1 MNDKLN
7 EMWTALSAYQTRAVA
22 AGHGESWALMCSER
36 TERAAYAAAHVA
48 WDADASYAAWAA
60 EAAAYAATN
69 VNITPTVPLLTLP
82 KLKRK
87 QNDLGIW
94 HCSVHA
100 VEHMV
105 LPRANGQ

>member
-69 VNITPTVPLLTLP
+69 VEHYADRSIAYITKAQEET
-82 KLKRK
+82 K
-87 QNDLGIW
+87 
-94 HCSVHA
+94 
-100 VEHMV
+100 
-105 LPRANGQ
+105 